1 MVDPADGG
9 SKAAERFE
17 EISADEARIEE
28 LLGALTLEEKVRLLG
43 GKDSWHVP
51 GIERPGIPALKVT
64 DGPNGAR
71 GDGPA
76 GTGVS
81 CVCVPCGSALGAT

>member
-28 LLGALTLEEKVRLLG
+28 LLGALTLEEKVTA
-43 GKDSWHVP
+43 S
-51 GIERPGIPALKVT
+51 A
-64 DGPNGAR
+64 AR
-71 GDGPA
+71 TA
-76 GTGVS
+76 GTS
-81 CVCVPCGSALGAT
+81 RGSSASASPRSR